1 MKEYLKH
8 AIEFLNAH
16 ADELDALWTANNY
29 WWYYKFCGQNNME
42 LHSGMTRFVMCAKDF
57 VVKIDNRHRMSQYT
71 KFGGCYTEY
80 KNWQM
85 VQDDGM
91 EHLFAAVNR
100 IKVGHHFYYV
110 MPVITSIEDEC
121 SDLWDTDLVT
131 EEESEYLMDN
141 FCDLHCGNYGVDDEG
156 NIKIFD
162 YSLTCEYY
170 ARYHECF

>member
-57 VVKIDNRHRMSQYT
+57 VVKIDNRHRMSRYS

-91 EHLFAAVNR
+91 GYLFAAVNR
-100 IKVGHHFYYV
+100 IKAGHHFYYV
-110 MPVITSIEDEC
+110 MPVIKSIEDEC

-162 YSLTCEYY
+162 YSLTCEYF
-170 ARYHECF
+170 ARYHGRF